1 MDIHLRPPSARPPG
15 GRPPRGPTTLARPK
29 KRPAQAQLL
38 TEAAQFLDAAEK
50 PEHAE
55 AVREALSD
63 LTRTRVRADNPTFTV
78 YVHHE
83 TWQAAQQAA
92 EGSGR
97 SVPDLVEEGFATFL
111 AGDFEPQKAPRGPG
125 SEKDT
130 FSVRAAQERRQ
141 EVTDYAT
148 AHAADLGWCPSPRQV
163 AAAWL
168 EHRYGPDSRP

>member
-1 MDIHLRPPSARPPG
+1 MDSRSRPPSARPLG

-78 YVHHE
+78 YTLRE
-83 TWQAAQQAA
+83 AWQAAQQAA
-92 EGSGR
+92 EDSDR
-97 SVPDLVEEGFATFL
+97 SVSDLVEEGFAALL
-111 AGDFEPQKAPRGPG
+111 AGRFKPKKAPRGAG
-125 SEKDT
+125 SEKST
-130 FSVRAAQERRQ
+130 FSARASQERRQ
-141 EVTDYAT
+141 EVIDYAA
-148 AHAADLGWCPSPRQV
+148 AHADDLGWSPSPQQV